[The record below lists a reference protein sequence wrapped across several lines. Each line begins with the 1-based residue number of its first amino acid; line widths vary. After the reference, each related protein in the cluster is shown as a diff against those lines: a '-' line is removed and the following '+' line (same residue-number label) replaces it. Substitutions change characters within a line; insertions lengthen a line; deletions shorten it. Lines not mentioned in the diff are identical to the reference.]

1 MDKLKH
7 RILTEGVALGSDR
20 INVDGFINHRIDT
33 SFMDEIG
40 EEFAR
45 RFAGV
50 KVDKI
55 LTVEASGI
63 AIAVSAARY
72 FGFCPVV
79 FAKKAKP
86 NTMNEGVYQAPCM
99 SFTKQT
105 LNEITVAKKHLS
117 EGENVLIIDDFL
129 AHGEASKAL
138 ASIVEM
144 AGAHVAGIGIASKA
158 LASIVEMAGAHVAGI
173 GIVISKDFQGGKKA
187 LEDMGYRVE
196 TLASVAEMN
205 DGNIRFA
212 D

>member
-1 MDKLKH
+1 MHKERKGMEKLKK
-7 RILTEGVALGSDR
+7 RILEEGVALGSDR

-86 NTMNEGVYQAPCM
+86 NTMTEGVYQAPCM

-144 AGAHVAGIGIASKA
+144 AGAK
-158 LASIVEMAGAHVAGI
+158 VAGI
-173 GIVISKDFQGGKKA
+173 GIVISKDFQGGKKS
-187 LEDMGYRVE
+187 LEDLGYRVE
-196 TLASVAEMN
+196 TLASVAEMDN
-205 DGNIRFA
+205 GKIRFA

>member
-1 MDKLKH
+1 MHKERKGMDKLKK
-7 RILTEGVALGSDR
+7 RILEEGVALGSDR

-129 AHGEASKAL
+129 AHGEGSKAL

-144 AGAHVAGIGIASKA
+144 AGAK
-158 LASIVEMAGAHVAGI
+158 VAGI
-173 GIVISKDFQGGKKA
+173 GIVISKDFQGGKKS

-196 TLASVAEMN
+196 TLASVAEMDN
-205 DGNIRFA
+205 GKIRFA

>member
-1 MDKLKH
+1 MEKLKK
-7 RILTEGVALGSDR
+7 RILEEGVALGSDR

-86 NTMNEGVYQAPCM
+86 NTMTEGVYQAACM

-105 LNEITVAKKHLS
+105 MNEITVAKKHLS
-117 EGENVLIIDDFL
+117 EGENVLILDDFL

-144 AGAHVAGIGIASKA
+144 AGAK
-158 LASIVEMAGAHVAGI
+158 VAGI
-173 GIVISKDFQGGKKA
+173 GIVISKDFQGGKKS
-187 LEDMGYRVE
+187 LEDMGYKVE
-196 TLASVAEMN
+196 TLASVAEMDN
-205 DGNIRFA
+205 GKIRFA

>member
-1 MDKLKH
+1 MHKERKGMEKLKK
-7 RILTEGVALGSDR
+7 RILEEGVSLGSDR

-86 NTMNEGVYQAPCM
+86 NTMTEGVYQAPCM

-117 EGENVLIIDDFL
+117 KGENILIIDDFL

-144 AGAHVAGIGIASKA
+144 AGAK
-158 LASIVEMAGAHVAGI
+158 VAGI
-173 GIVISKDFQGGKKA
+173 GIVISKDFQGGKKS
-187 LEDMGYRVE
+187 LEDLGYRVE
-196 TLASVAEMN
+196 TLASVAEMDN
-205 DGNIRFA
+205 GKIRFA

>member
-1 MDKLKH
+1 MDKLKK
-7 RILTEGVALGSDR
+7 RIMEEGVALGSDR

-33 SFMDEIG
+33 SVREEIG

-144 AGAHVAGIGIASKA
+144 AGAK
-158 LASIVEMAGAHVAGI
+158 VAGI
-173 GIVISKDFQGGKKA
+173 GIVISKDFQGGKKS
-187 LEDMGYRVE
+187 LEDLGYRVE
-196 TLASVAEMN
+196 TLASVAEMDN
-205 DGNIRFA
+205 GKIRFA

>member
-1 MDKLKH
+1 MDKLKK
-7 RILTEGVALGSDR
+7 RILEEGVALGSDR

-144 AGAHVAGIGIASKA
+144 AGAK
-158 LASIVEMAGAHVAGI
+158 VAGI
-173 GIVISKDFQGGKKA
+173 GIVISKDFQGGKKS
-187 LEDMGYRVE
+187 LEDLGYRVE
-196 TLASVAEMN
+196 TLASVAEMDN
-205 DGNIRFA
+205 GKIRFA

>member
-1 MDKLKH
+1 MEKLKK
-7 RILTEGVALGSDR
+7 RILEEGVALGSDR
-20 INVDGFINHRIDT
+20 INVDGFINQRIDT

-86 NTMNEGVYQAPCM
+86 NTMTEGVYQAPCM

-144 AGAHVAGIGIASKA
+144 AGAK
-158 LASIVEMAGAHVAGI
+158 VAGI
-173 GIVISKDFQGGKKA
+173 GIVISKDFQGGKKS
-187 LEDMGYRVE
+187 LEDLGYRVE
-196 TLASVAEMN
+196 TLASVAEMDN
-205 DGNIRFA
+205 GKIRFA

>member
-1 MDKLKH
+1 MDKLKK
-7 RILTEGVALGSDR
+7 RIMEEGVALGSDR

-50 KVDKI
+50 RVDKI

-86 NTMNEGVYQAPCM
+86 NTMTEGVYQAPCM

-105 LNEITVAKKHLS
+105 MNEITVAKKHLS
-117 EGENVLIIDDFL
+117 EGENILIIDDFL

-144 AGAHVAGIGIASKA
+144 AGAK
-158 LASIVEMAGAHVAGI
+158 VAGI
-173 GIVISKDFQGGKKA
+173 GIVISKDFQGGKKT

-196 TLASVAEMN
+196 TLASVAEMDN
-205 DGNIRFA
+205 GKIRFA

>member
-1 MDKLKH
+1 MDKLKK
-7 RILTEGVALGSDR
+7 RILDEGVTLGSDR

-33 SFMDEIG
+33 SLMDEIG

-79 FAKKAKP
+79 FAKKARP
-86 NTMNEGVYQAPCM
+86 NTMAEDVYQAPCK
-99 SFTKQT
+99 SFTKGT
-105 LNEITVAKKHLS
+105 LNEITVAQKHLN

-138 ASIVEM
+138 ASIVGT
-144 AGAHVAGIGIASKA
+144 AGAR
-158 LASIVEMAGAHVAGI
+158 VAGI

-187 LEDMGYRVE
+187 LEDLGYRVE
-196 TLASVAEMN
+196 TLASVTEM
-205 DGNIRFA
+205 DSGKIRFA

>member
-1 MDKLKH
+1 MDKLKK
-7 RILTEGVALGSDR
+7 RIAEEGVAVGSDR

-40 EEFAR
+40 EEFAK

-86 NTMNEGVYQAPCM
+86 NTMTEGVYTAPCM

-117 EGENVLIIDDFL
+117 EGENILIIDDFL
-129 AHGEASKAL
+129 AHGEASRAL

-144 AGAHVAGIGIASKA
+144 AGAR
-158 LASIVEMAGAHVAGI
+158 VAGI

-196 TLASVAEMN
+196 TLASVAELE
-205 DGNIRFA
+205 DGKIRFV
-212 D
+212 

>member
-1 MDKLKH
+1 MDKLKK
-7 RILTEGVALGSDR
+7 RILEEGVALGSDR

-50 KVDKI
+50 RVDKI

-86 NTMNEGVYQAPCM
+86 NTMTEGIYQAPCM

-117 EGENVLIIDDFL
+117 EGENILIIDDFL

-144 AGAHVAGIGIASKA
+144 AGAK
-158 LASIVEMAGAHVAGI
+158 VAGI
-173 GIVISKDFQGGKKA
+173 GIVISKDFQGGKKS
-187 LEDMGYRVE
+187 LEVRGYRVE
-196 TLASVAEMN
+196 TLASVAEMDN
-205 DGNIRFA
+205 GKIRFA
-212 D
+212 E

>member
-1 MDKLKH
+1 MDKLKK
-7 RILTEGVALGSDR
+7 RILEQGIALGSDR

-45 RFAGV
+45 RFSGV

-86 NTMNEGVYQAPCM
+86 NTMTEGSYQAPCM

-105 LNEITVAKKHLS
+105 MNEITVAKKHLS
-117 EGENVLIIDDFL
+117 PGESVLIIDDFL
-129 AHGEASKAL
+129 AHGEAAGAL
-138 ASIVEM
+138 ASIVEE
-144 AGAHVAGIGIASKA
+144 AGAK
-158 LASIVEMAGAHVAGI
+158 VAGI

-187 LEDMGYRVE
+187 LEDKGYRVE
-196 TLASVAEMN
+196 TLASVASLEK
-205 DGNIRFA
+205 GAITFV
-212 D
+212 

>member
-1 MDKLKH
+1 MHKERKGMEKLKK
-7 RILTEGVALGSDR
+7 RILEEGVALGSDR

-40 EEFAR
+40 EEFAK

-86 NTMNEGVYQAPCM
+86 NTMTEGVYQAPCM

-117 EGENVLIIDDFL
+117 EGENILIIDDFL

-138 ASIVEM
+138 ASIVEA
-144 AGAHVAGIGIASKA
+144 AGAK
-158 LASIVEMAGAHVAGI
+158 VAGI
-173 GIVISKDFQGGKKA
+173 GIVISKDFQGGKKV
-187 LEDMGYRVE
+187 LEDLGYRVE
-196 TLASVAEMN
+196 TLASVTEMDN
-205 DGNIRFA
+205 GRISFA